1 MVKKTSKKKLFE
13 KIEDDIIIYLRSGN
27 LSLNPY
33 LKKLDLNI
41 EGLEQ
46 LLNIHFL
53 MDSNVQNYIH
63 SLSYNMRKFNS
74 SVTSKESL
82 NRSVIKGRV
91 SWGKTIQVR
100 SNINPKDKSIF
111 MCNENFK
118 NYNTNE
124 NIVLKEFIEI
134 LYNIFNTY
142 DVSQLA
148 KYKSLDVIKFRESIE
163 RIYLKNIYLSRV
175 NLKKH
180 KLNNRMIENVSNN
193 RNQLYSEA
201 AKLLKFYRKIIS
213 LDEETIRNMFKTTFI
228 EVADHSTLF
237 ELYWVLKIIKDNSQ
251 NKTLYVLDGDKS
263 TKVASWEKNNY
274 LYTIYHNSSGSQ
286 DISFNVNIDEIRG
299 VENEVTEKQIKIIE
313 ETNDLAKKIFHG
325 VEDKYSLLYNG
336 RPDILIEIRELLT
349 GDLKEIIVG
358 EVKHTLDKNY
368 AIEGLKELLEYVNFI
383 KTKTASGFRYISNQ
397 QGITVKGIL
406 CLDNI
411 QVNKIKSPLISVVT
425 MTDDVDLNIDLLF
438 SSAECHEHTA

>member
-1 MVKKTSKKKLFE
+1 MVQKTSKKELLK

-53 MDSNVQNYIH
+53 MDSNVQNYID
-63 SLSYNMRKFNS
+63 SLSYNMRKFNN

-118 NYNTNE
+118 NYNTKE

-142 DVSQLA
+142 DVSQLE
-148 KYKSLDVIKFRESIE
+148 KYKSLDVIKLRESIE
-163 RIYLKNIYLSRV
+163 KIYLKNIYLSRV

-180 KLNNRMIENVSNN
+180 KLDNRMIENVSNN
-193 RNQLYSEA
+193 RNKLYSEA
-201 AKLLKFYRKIIS
+201 AKLLKFYRKIMS
-213 LDEETIRNMFKTTFI
+213 LDEETIRDMFQTTFI
-228 EVADHSTLF
+228 EVADDSTLF
-237 ELYWVLKIIKDNSQ
+237 ELYWVLKIIKDSCQ
-251 NKTLYVLDGDKS
+251 NKKLYVLDDKS

-299 VENEVTEKQIKIIE
+299 IENEVIKKQIKIIE
-313 ETNDLAKKIFHG
+313 ETNNLAKKIFHG
-325 VEDKYSLLYNG
+325 VDDRYSSLYNG
-336 RPDILIEIRELLT
+336 RPDILIEIRELST
-349 GDLKEIIVG
+349 GDLKEIILG

-383 KTKTASGFRYISNQ
+383 KSKTASGFRYISNE

-411 QVNKIKSPLISVVT
+411 QVNKIIDSTIRVVN
-425 MTDDVDLNIDLLF
+425 MIDQELLDI
-438 SSAECHEHTA
+438 TY

>member
-1 MVKKTSKKKLFE
+1 MIQKTSKKELLE
-13 KIEDDIIIYLRSGN
+13 KIEDDIIIYLRSGH

-53 MDSNVQNYIH
+53 MDSNVQNYID
-63 SLSYNMRKFNS
+63 SLSYNMRKFNN

-118 NYNTNE
+118 NYNTKE
-124 NIVLKEFIEI
+124 NIVLKEFIQI

-142 DVSQLA
+142 DVTQLE
-148 KYKSLDVIKFRESIE
+148 KYKSLDIIKLRESIE
-163 RIYLKNIYLSRV
+163 KIYLKNIYLSRV

-180 KLNNRMIENVSNN
+180 KLDNRMIENVSNN
-193 RNQLYSEA
+193 RNKLYSEA
-201 AKLLKFYRKIIS
+201 AKLLKFYRKIMS
-213 LDEETIRNMFKTTFI
+213 LDEETIRNMFQTTFI
-228 EVADHSTLF
+228 EVADDSTLF
-237 ELYWVLKIIKDNSQ
+237 ELYWVLKIIKDSSQ
-251 NKTLYVLDGDKS
+251 NKKLYVLDDKS

-299 VENEVTEKQIKIIE
+299 IENEVIKKQIKIIE
-313 ETNDLAKKIFHG
+313 ETNNLAKKIFHG
-325 VEDKYSLLYNG
+325 VEDRYSSLYNG
-336 RPDILIEIRELLT
+336 RPDILIEIRDLST
-349 GDLKEIIVG
+349 GDLKEIILG

-383 KTKTASGFRYISNQ
+383 KTKTASGFRYISNEQ
-397 QGITVKGIL
+397 EITVKGIL

-411 QVNKIKSPLISVVT
+411 QVNKIIDSTIRVVN
-425 MTDDVDLNIDLLF
+425 MIDQELLDI
-438 SSAECHEHTA
+438 TY